1 MKADLKNHR
10 WNSSPGAARCCSWA
24 CTSLFWIFALLT
36 VGLSLPEHSSAK
48 IVYKTVEAEGYGGNL
63 DEAIDEALAHAISQ
77 VSGQTFDAKNSAK
90 MRFKTITEDGKTSK
104 VASEELEA
112 SVKERTKGVVRSYE
126 ILEKAQ
132 EDSDTLFV
140 KIRAV
145 VADYQTGKGASRV
158 RIAVMPLRISG
169 LPASSSTTDLPSGV
183 ARRFSVDGA
192 AGDPRRLEG
201 LVNQGLVSA
210 LVQTRKF
217 TILDRDYVAETLGE
231 QAFIDSD
238 DVPIVEAAKLGQ
250 KLGADFILVGSL
262 ERMTTRLNERKM
274 RTTDQVIRTRSGNVE
289 LSYRIIDVA
298 NGMVK
303 SSDLYRRRFQG
314 GELGEAGGADAKM
327 ASVTGQEVGAKI
339 LLGIYPLL
347 IEAVDGNEVTIGQG
361 GGMIQVGDRFEI
373 MERGEK
379 LKDSY
384 TKESI
389 GRRERKIGTLEIIR
403 VGPKASTGK
412 VQNSEVDLAAG
423 FSRGRYALNPL
434 PQKRRSAAPS
444 VSQVKKKIEKKRE
457 ARDKEYEDEW

>member
-1 MKADLKNHR
+1 MKADLKHR
-10 WNSSPGAARCCSWA
+10 RWKSNPGAARCCSWA
-24 CTSLFWIFALLT
+24 CTSLFWIFALLA
-36 VGLSLPEHSSAK
+36 VGLAVPEHSSAK
-48 IVYKTVEAEGYGGNL
+48 IVYKTVEAEGYGGTLN
-63 DEAIDEALAHAISQ
+63 EAIDKALAQAISQ
-77 VSGQTFDAKNSAK
+77 VGGQSFEAKDALK
-90 MRFKTITEDGKTSK
+90 MLSKKVTENGETSK
-104 VASEELEA
+104 TRSEELE
-112 SVKERTKGVVRSYE
+112 SSIKKRTKGVVRSYE
-126 ILEKAQ
+126 ILEKNQ
-132 EDSDTLFV
+132 DDSGTFIV
-140 KIRAV
+140 KVRAV
-145 VADYQTGKGASRV
+145 VADYQTGKGATRV

-262 ERMTTRLNERKM
+262 ERMTTRVNERKM
-274 RTTDQVIRTRSGNVE
+274 RTTDQVTRTRSGNVE

-314 GELGEAGGADAKM
+314 GELGEVGAADAKM

-412 VQNSEVDLAAG
+412 VQNSKVDLAAG
-423 FSRGRYALNPL
+423 FLRGRYALYPL
-434 PQKRRSAAPS
+434 AEKRRSAAPN